1 MGVATEMQH
10 CLVIKNGPFS
20 VNSVVSHDNELLINP
35 RSG

>member
-20 VNSVVSHDNELLINP
+20 VNSVVSHDNY
-35 RSG
+35 